1 MAKKVTEEVNN
12 ELPVMDAKGLI
23 AEHSEKRTK
32 IKYQERMEIEIIK
45 EMRYYKKGKIVSP
58 HKIMA
63 QKLIDEG
70 FAKKVVK

>member
-1 MAKKVTEEVNN
+1 MAKKENVEVNN

-32 IKYQERMEIEIIK
+32 IKYQERMDIEIIK
-45 EMRYYKKGKIVSP
+45 PMRFYKVGQKVSP

-63 QKLIDEG
+63 QKLIDDG
-70 FAKKVVK
+70 FAKKVTK